1 MQPFATQPA
10 RKLVTEAEGTSRGG
24 RDSVD
29 RLEGFA
35 EYAGA
40 RQRHLRRSAY
50 LLCGDWHLA
59 EDLTQTVLVNL
70 CRSWGR
76 AQRAVSLDAYAHTV
90 LVNTFLRYKRRYQRQ
105 VDRAAAYSSGRP
117 ETVPADSPELRL
129 SLQAALQL
137 LPPRSRAV
145 VVLRFWEDMSVEATA
160 DALGCSV
167 GNVKSQT
174 SRALARLREI
184 VGDSLIDS
192 RLG

>member
-1 MQPFATQPA
+1 M
-10 RKLVTEAEGTSRGG
+10 
-24 RDSVD
+24 D

-59 EDLTQTVLVNL
+59 EDLTQMTLVNL

-76 AQRAVSLDAYAHTV
+76 AQRAASLDAYAHTV
-90 LVNTFLRYKRRYQRQ
+90 LVNTFLRHKRKYQRQ
-105 VDRAAAYSSGRP
+105 AERAAQYSSGIP
-117 ETVPADSPELRL
+117 ETAPADSPDLRL

-137 LPPRSRAV
+137 LPARARAV
-145 VVLRFWEDMSVEATA
+145 VVLRFWEDLSVEATA
-160 DALGCSV
+160 AALGCSI

-184 VGDSLIDS
+184 VGDSLIDTGL
-192 RLG
+192 R

>member
-1 MQPFATQPA
+1 
-10 RKLVTEAEGTSRGG
+10 
-24 RDSVD
+24 VD

-59 EDLTQTVLVNL
+59 EDLTQMALVNL

-76 AQRAVSLDAYAHTV
+76 AQQAVSLDAYAHTV

-105 VDRAAAYSSGRP
+105 VDRAAAYSSGQP
-117 ETVPADSPELRL
+117 DVAPADSPELRL
-129 SLQAALQL
+129 SLQAALLQ
-137 LPPRSRAV
+137 LPPRARAV

-192 RLG
+192 GLR

>member
-1 MQPFATQPA
+1 M
-10 RKLVTEAEGTSRGG
+10 
-24 RDSVD
+24 D

-59 EDLTQTVLVNL
+59 EDLTQTALVHL

-76 AQRAVSLDAYAHTV
+76 ARQAESLDAYAHKV
-90 LVNTFLRYKRRYQRQ
+90 LVNSFLRDKRRYQRQ
-105 VDRAAAYSSGRP
+105 VERVAAYSSGLP
-117 ETVPADSPELRL
+117 DTAPAEPTELRL

-137 LPPRSRAV
+137 LPPRARAV

-160 DALGCSV
+160 AALECSV

-192 RLG
+192 GLQ

>member
-1 MQPFATQPA
+1 M
-10 RKLVTEAEGTSRGG
+10 
-24 RDSVD
+24 D
-29 RLEGFA
+29 RLDGFA

-50 LLCGDWHLA
+50 LLCGDWDLA
-59 EDLTQTVLVNL
+59 EDLTQTMLVNL

-76 AQRAVSLDAYAHTV
+76 AQLADSLDAYAHTV
-90 LVNTFLRYKRRYQRQ
+90 LVNTFLRHKRKYQRQ
-105 VDRAAAYSSGRP
+105 AERAVEFASGRP
-117 ETVPADSPELRL
+117 ETAPEVPTDLRL

-137 LPPRSRAV
+137 LPPRARAV
-145 VVLRFWEDMSVEATA
+145 VVLRYWEDLSVEATA
-160 DALGCSV
+160 AALGCSV

-192 RLG
+192 NLR